1 MNLMKKKLDLTV
13 KHYKENELDI
23 TYGRRRKDK
32 TEEEK
37 H

>member
-1 MNLMKKKLDLTV
+1 MNLTKRNPDLTV
-13 KHYKENELDI
+13 KYYKENELDI